1 MSDVENKEIIEPAG
15 AEEVPA
21 EAVAEEVAAAVEETP
36 AVEVS
41 AEEIEPAETTAEPA
55 DEVTEPPVAE
65 ASVVAEESA
74 TEEAPAVEVAEA
86 EVAPAEAAVA
96 EEAPAE
102 KPSAVEASAV
112 EIAEAEVAPAEE
124 TPAAAAPAAAAPAPK
139 FPIFNTPE
147 EVVAY
152 MHTLTEDEAAPALN
166 SQEVGVLKN
175 IFYHMNTAL
184 AEQALKAHIEAGG
197 EADTFVP
204 QPNPL
209 ETEFKEL
216 LTALREKRA
225 KEIESETQQLED
237 NYQKKLAI
245 IERIKEIMQ
254 KPDEVNKYYNEVKG
268 LQQQWNEI
276 KAVPAPKS
284 TDLWKSY
291 QVCVEQFYDTL
302 KLNNAFRAYDFK
314 KNLELKQ
321 ALCERA
327 EKLAESADV
336 LAAFRALQQL
346 HQEFREIGPVER
358 DLREQ
363 VWNRFKA
370 ASTTI
375 SKRHQEYFESRKQQE
390 KENLEKKTALC
401 EQLEALD
408 ITTLKSFADWNAM
421 SDKVIALQKEW
432 RTVGFASRSVN
443 NKLFERFRKGCDAF
457 FSAKSAYFKGVRD
470 GLSANLKQKE
480 ELVKQAEALKD
491 STDWQET
498 TAKLVELQKQ
508 WRQIGAVPKKVSDDV
523 WKRFNA
529 ACDAFFDAKKAAGA
543 GGRSEQAD
551 NLAKKRAIIAELAA
565 IEPDGSDIRP
575 QLRKAQDDW
584 NAIGFVPFR
593 QKEKIYQEFRA
604 QMDRLYGA
612 LNDGAVRRRVSRFRN
627 EVSATDGGVKDKLSR
642 QAEILESEI
651 KTYENNLG
659 FLSISSRSNGG
670 NALLEELNRKVE
682 KLKSDLNE
690 IRLKQKALREKQ
702 QEESAEAA
710 NEE

>member
-1 MSDVENKEIIEPAG
+1 MSDVENKEIIQPASV
-15 AEEVPA
+15 EEVPA
-21 EAVAEEVAAAVEETP
+21 AVE
-36 AVEVS
+36 AI
-41 AEEIEPAETTAEPA
+41 AEEIAT
-55 DEVTEPPVAE
+55 PVEE
-65 ASVVAEESA
+65 APVV
-74 TEEAPAVEVAEA
+74 EEAPAGPVEPATENT
-86 EVAPAEAAVA
+86 ESAP
-96 EEAPAE
+96 E
-102 KPSAVEASAV
+102 KTES
-112 EIAEAEVAPAEE
+112 PAEE
-124 TPAAAAPAAAAPAPK
+124 TPTAEEESVTEEVAVEEPAAETPAEEPAAEEPAAEETPAPK
-139 FPIFNTPE
+139 FPIFSTPD

-152 MHTLTEDEAAPALN
+152 MRTLSEDESAPALN
-166 SQEVGVLKN
+166 SQDLGTLKN
-175 IFYHMNTAL
+175 VFYHMNTAL
-184 AEQALKAHIEAGG
+184 AEEALKAHVEAGG
-197 EADTFVP
+197 EAETFVP

-225 KEIESETQQLED
+225 KELETETQQLEE

-245 IERIKEIMQ
+245 IERIKEIIAT
-254 KPDEVNKYYNEVKG
+254 PDEVNKYYNEVKG

-358 DLREQ
+358 DLREE

-375 SKRHQEYFESRKQQE
+375 SKRHQEYYENRKQQE
-390 KENLEKKTALC
+390 NENLEKKTALC

-432 RTVGFASRSVN
+432 RTIGFASRRAN
-443 NKLFERFRKGCDAF
+443 TKLFERFRGGCDAF
-457 FSAKSAYFKGVRD
+457 FSAKSAFFKSVRD
-470 GLSANLKQKE
+470 GLNTNLKQKE

-642 QAEILESEI
+642 QAEILENEI

-659 FLSISSRSNGG
+659 FLSISSRSGSG

-702 QEESAEAA
+702 QEESTEAEPTT
-710 NEE
+710 ED